1 MFIRRHQEVYSITIK
16 IVSFRDHPALD
27 NNKYI
32 TNFLAKN
39 NNNISFKFK
48 QQIARQ
54 TGNGAT
60 KCIEI
65 LFLLKFLCKFLENS

>member
-1 MFIRRHQEVYSITIK
+1 MFIQRHQEVYSITIK
-16 IVSFRDHPALD
+16 MVSFRNHPALD

-39 NNNISFKFK
+39 NNSISFKFR
-48 QQIARQ
+48 QQIAGQ

-60 KCIEI
+60 KYIET
-65 LFLLKFLCKFLENS
+65 LFLLKCLCNFSENT